1 VTEHRLEIADVFR
14 QHGQEF
20 LNRWGD
26 VLSTQQRK
34 AFRDIGVCRTAALG
48 TQVQQCDHCGH
59 QEIAYDRAVT
69 VIALSA
75 TAGRGMSGCVI
86 EQRRFCRYHIVTLFS
101 RCLMN

>member
-48 TQVQQCDHCGH
+48 TQVQ
-59 QEIAYDRAVT
+59 
-69 VIALSA
+69 
-75 TAGRGMSGCVI
+75 
-86 EQRRFCRYHIVTLFS
+86 
-101 RCLMN
+101 